1 MNQDRDALGEE
12 IINLV
17 AKINSKT
24 MSDKTSA
31 FDSLMLKMVNG
42 YASALAVEEDYIKVM
57 SEMQGVSPEEIKTRL
72 GVRKKEL
79 LREMRE
85 EAEAAKAK
93 K

>member
-1 MNQDRDALGEE
+1 
-12 IINLV
+12 
-17 AKINSKT
+17 